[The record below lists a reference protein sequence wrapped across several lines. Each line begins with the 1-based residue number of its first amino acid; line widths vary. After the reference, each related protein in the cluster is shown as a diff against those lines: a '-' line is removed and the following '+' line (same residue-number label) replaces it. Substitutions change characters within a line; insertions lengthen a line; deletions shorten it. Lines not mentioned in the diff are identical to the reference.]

1 MTATPATLGSVSAA
15 MTFLDDL
22 ASRQAAPGGG
32 AGAAM
37 SAALAAAL
45 VAMVARSSSR
55 LPDADAIAEEADR
68 WRARA
73 VELIDEDGRN
83 YAEVVVAER
92 ERETDPAAFQAAVAG
107 ANRAPGEVVGLAD
120 RITQV
125 GARLVEIGA
134 PRLRGDAITAVILGA
149 SAASAATELIGLNT
163 AYGQLA
169 DDEVGLARDRRDAC
183 QARAD
188 RVRTVR

>member
-1 MTATPATLGSVSAA
+1 
-15 MTFLDDL
+15 MTFLDEL

-32 AGAAM
+32 AAAAM
-37 SAALAAAL
+37 SAALAASL

-55 LPDADAIAEEADR
+55 LTEAEAIADEADR

-73 VELIDEDGRN
+73 VELIDEDGRS
-83 YAEVVVAER
+83 YAEVVDAAKQREAEPGR
-92 ERETDPAAFQAAVAG
+92 FQAAVAA

-125 GARLVEIGA
+125 GARLVETGA

-163 AYGQLA
+163 AYGHLA

-183 QARAD
+183 QSRAD

>member
-1 MTATPATLGSVSAA
+1 MTLGSVSRAV
-15 MTFLDDL
+15 TFLDDL

-32 AGAAM
+32 AAAAM

-55 LPDADAIAEEADR
+55 LAEAGAIAEEADR

-92 ERETDPAAFQAAVAG
+92 DRETDPGRFQAAVAA

-125 GARLVEIGA
+125 GARLVETGA
-134 PRLRGDAITAVILGA
+134 ARLRGDAITAVILGA
-149 SAASAATELIGLNT
+149 SAANAATELIGLNT

-188 RVRTVR
+188 RVRVVR